1 MKLILGR
8 GNEAHTLTVVSEVVN
23 ASVEARN
30 VEVHDARAGAI
41 IVRGRPVVA
50 VAAHIVDRSPVAVAR
65 SRLED
70 RTSLLQ
76 SASLRSGNRVAAVAG
91 TTAVG
96 VAQAVG
102 VAAPVVGQQDYAI
115 HIIHLGLGIA
125 DA

>member
-1 MKLILGR
+1 MKSILGR
-8 GNEAHTLTVVSEVVN
+8 GNEAHTLTVVTIVVVER
-23 ASVEARN
+23 VEAR
-30 VEVHDARAGAI
+30 VAEVHADRAVAI
-41 IVRGRPVVA
+41 AARGRPVAA
-50 VAAHIVDRSPVAVAR
+50 VAAHTVDRSSVAVAR
-65 SRLED
+65 SRQED

-76 SASLRSGNRVAAVAG
+76 SVPLCRRDSITAVAG

-96 VAQAVG
+96 VTQAVS